1 MVAAVPPRPL
11 FRPVITMKYTL
22 LSVALSGLFAGCSAE
37 SSSAPAAPE
46 APKVIR
52 LSAIPDF
59 NKGKL
64 DETAKALCDH
74 LTKQV
79 GIEVRYVPSSDYTAC
94 VNGLVANKLDL
105 VWFGGVTSVEADA
118 AANGEAVFLATRDI
132 DLKFKTYF
140 IASKK
145 AVDAGKVAPMDQL
158 AQLKDKAKGLTFTF
172 GDKKSTSGHIM
183 PRHFLTLAGIDAE
196 TAFASPASYRPSGG
210 HAATLQAVVNG
221 EVDMGA
227 LNFAYYDKAKPE
239 EKAAAPLVFTTPD
252 YVDYCWLA
260 HKRLG
265 AETIGKLKAAMVAL
279 DPAKAEDKA
288 VLDAWSAGKFVAAD
302 SKDWDGI
309 RAVLKALPKDFL
321 K

>member
-1 MVAAVPPRPL
+1 MRSPLHALALAGILVA
-11 FRPVITMKYTL
+11 
-22 LSVALSGLFAGCSAE
+22 CSSE
-37 SSSAPAAPE
+37 SSEAPAPARAE

-64 DETAKALCDH
+64 DETAKVLCEH

-145 AVDAGKVAPMDQL
+145 AVEAGRIAPMDQL
-158 AQLKDKAKGLTFTF
+158 TQLKEKAKGLTFTF

-196 TAFASPASYRPSGG
+196 KDFASPASYRPSGG

-221 EVDMGA
+221 EVDLGA
-227 LNFAYYDKAKPE
+227 LNYAYYDKAKPE
-239 EKAAAPLVFTTPD
+239 EREAAPLVHTTPD

-265 AETIGKLKAAMVAL
+265 EETIGKLRAAMLAL
-279 DPAKAEDKA
+279 DPANAGDKA
-288 VLDAWSAGKFVAAD
+288 VLDSWSAGKFVAAD

-309 RAVLKALPKDFL
+309 RSVLKSLPKDFL